1 MKQIYEK
8 PQAEVVKL
16 APWLMDGELIINLS
30 NPQGSDEDAR
40 SAGFGHKK
48 IRDNVLLSLLFG
60 EDSWEKS
67 PWEK

>member
-16 APWLMDGELIINLS
+16 APWLMDSELIINLS

-48 IRDNVLLSLLFG
+48 SPWE
-60 EDSWEKS
+60 EDHSWEKS
-67 PWEK
+67 PWEI

>member
-40 SAGFGHKK
+40 SAGIDHKK
-48 IRDNVLLSLLFG
+48 STRKESH
-60 EDSWEKS
+60 S
-67 PWEK
+67 